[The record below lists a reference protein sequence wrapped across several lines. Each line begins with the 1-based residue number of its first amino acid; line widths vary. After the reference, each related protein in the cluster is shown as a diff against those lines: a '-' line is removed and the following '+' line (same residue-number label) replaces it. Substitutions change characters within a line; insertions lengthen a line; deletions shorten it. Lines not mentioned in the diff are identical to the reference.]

1 MEIKSQHRKHGMS
14 STVRCARVDHLAS
27 GDPGIRVMRVCLK
40 RGADC
45 DRQEKGQA
53 SGKSPLCR
61 LGFVGQLNAKWDPE
75 KFIAKTFSEGTYLA
89 GQGMEMFSNYTL
101 KDGIRIQVKFYDNR
115 PPGLTDG
122 KAIVATP
129 AERLTPKSVKTV
141 NDGHLVVQA
150 ESWSAQ

>member
-14 STVRCARVDHLAS
+14 STVRRARVDHLAS
-27 GDPGIRVMRVCLK
+27 GDPGIRMMRVCLE

-75 KFIAKTFSEGTYLA
+75 KFIAKTFSE
-89 GQGMEMFSNYTL
+89 
-101 KDGIRIQVKFYDNR
+101 VKFYDNR

>member
-1 MEIKSQHRKHGMS
+1 MKSNHRRFLRYLEEVVPSPNGNP
-14 STVRCARVDHLAS
+14 R
-27 GDPGIRVMRVCLK
+27 MRMKTFWC
-40 RGADC
+40 GPDC
-45 DRQEKGQA
+45 DRGDKGQGQA

-75 KFIAKTFSEGTYLA
+75 KFIARTFSEGTYLA

-101 KDGIRIQVKFYDNR
+101 KDGIRIQLKFYDNR

>member
-1 MEIKSQHRKHGMS
+1 MEIESQHRKPALS
-14 STVRCARVDHLAS
+14 STVRRARIAHLTNGDHGMRND
-27 GDPGIRVMRVCLK
+27 GD
-40 RGADC
+40 
-45 DRQEKGQA
+45 
-53 SGKSPLCR
+53 
-61 LGFVGQLNAKWDPE
+61 GFFSAWQLYVEGDLQ

-89 GQGMEMFSNYTL
+89 GQGDRN
-101 KDGIRIQVKFYDNR
+101 VKFYDNR

-150 ESWSAQ
+150 ESWSAQQ

>member
-1 MEIKSQHRKHGMS
+1 MG
-14 STVRCARVDHLAS
+14 
-27 GDPGIRVMRVCLK
+27 VCLE

-75 KFIAKTFSEGTYLA
+75 KFVAKTFSEGTCLA
-89 GQGMEMFSNYTL
+89 GQGMEML
-101 KDGIRIQVKFYDNR
+101 KFYDNR

-141 NDGHLVVQA
+141 NDGHLVVQVK
-150 ESWSAQ
+150 SWSAQ